1 MTSLQRLIYIFLI
14 AGTGLA
20 CSLFSPVE
28 SPTAR
33 PTNTLLPAAS
43 PDKPTG
49 TQPPTAATTPVSTT
63 LQTLLDTV
71 VPVKDPVDIARRLQG
86 LDEQVNTPES
96 PLVEYQRG
104 DTEEFWVVNNDTAE
118 LRQLTARLEYITP
131 HVYFWIEEG
140 IRFDSQDVRRLSETF
155 ETEIYPTNRAFFGSE
170 WTPGVDGDEHIF
182 IVLAKGIGRNV
193 AGMFSSSDQVPS
205 QVVRGSN
212 GHEMFFLSGDNIDLA
227 DEFTYSVLAHEF
239 QHMIHWNLDRNET
252 SWINEG
258 FSEVAQRINNYTVG
272 FLPQSY
278 LSNPDLQLNDWPD
291 DGNSGANYGASFLF
305 LTYFLD
311 RFGEETTQALVA
323 HLDNGMASID
333 AVLTELDVRDPL
345 TGGLIT
351 ADQVVLEWALT
362 NYIGS
367 ESVLDGR
374 FSYQDYF
381 FSSGVSPTE
390 SQVDCQPGLQTRRVH
405 QYGVDYIHLECGD
418 SVTLEFGGDLETNL
432 VPAGAHSGDYAF
444 WSNKGDQSDM
454 TLTRTFDFRDH
465 EGPLTLEFWT
475 WFDIETDWDYVYV
488 LASTDGERWDFLK
501 TPSGTNTDPSG
512 NNYEWGLT
520 GLSGGIGEWILESVD
535 ISPYAGKEVQL
546 RFEYITD
553 TAVNGEGMLI
563 DDIAVPEVGYFS
575 DLEDGDGGWT
585 AEGFAR
591 VTNLL
596 PQTFQVALIT
606 LDSGMR
612 VDYLP
617 LDAANR
623 LTLELDFSA
632 GQEYVLVVVGTT
644 RFTRQVAEYWFDF
657 LR

>member
-1 MTSLQRLIYIFLI
+1 
-14 AGTGLA
+14 
-20 CSLFSPVE
+20 
-28 SPTAR
+28 
-33 PTNTLLPAAS
+33 
-43 PDKPTG
+43 
-49 TQPPTAATTPVSTT
+49 
-63 LQTLLDTV
+63 
-71 VPVKDPVDIARRLQG
+71 
-86 LDEQVNTPES
+86 
-96 PLVEYQRG
+96 
-104 DTEEFWVVNNDTAE
+104 
-118 LRQLTARLEYITP
+118 
-131 HVYFWIEEG
+131 
-140 IRFDSQDVRRLSETF
+140 
-155 ETEIYPTNRAFFGSE
+155 
-170 WTPGVDGDEHIF
+170 
-182 IVLAKGIGRNV
+182 
-193 AGMFSSSDQVPS
+193 
-205 QVVRGSN
+205 
-212 GHEMFFLSGDNIDLA
+212 
-227 DEFTYSVLAHEF
+227 
-239 QHMIHWNLDRNET
+239 
-252 SWINEG
+252 
-258 FSEVAQRINNYTVG
+258 
-272 FLPQSY
+272 
-278 LSNPDLQLNDWPD
+278 
-291 DGNSGANYGASFLF
+291 
-305 LTYFLD
+305 
-311 RFGEETTQALVA
+311 
-323 HLDNGMASID
+323 
-333 AVLTELDVRDPL
+333 
-345 TGGLIT
+345 
-351 ADQVVLEWALT
+351 
-362 NYIGS
+362 
-367 ESVLDGR
+367 
-374 FSYQDYF
+374 
-381 FSSGVSPTE
+381 
-390 SQVDCQPGLQTRRVH
+390 VDCQPGLQTRRVH

-444 WSNKGDQSDM
+444 WSNKGDQTDM